1 MNNNLSITT
10 SLSPKDNDA
19 NYTAHGAVN
28 KTVTSWTDKEV
39 FYFQQRYTALSWTHS
54 GQEIT
59 EHFSLTCYFFVKLD
73 PGRPQGSQREAYQN
87 PRLLFLHPLHVHY
100 SSTRLEISSSA
111 FTIYTWLLSVA
122 FAATSKSRDS
132 VADPRGSARE
142 ILDSP
147 LIALLPILNVVEI
160 YLSLGFQF
168 ENNLLHNYPILC
180 GATIFLTKIILL
192 IVDCLWRKRW
202 VVRSFVK

>member
-1 MNNNLSITT
+1 MMQITLHTGPWTKQWQVELIKKFFT
-10 SLSPKDNDA
+10 SNRDTRHCLE
-19 NYTAHGAVN
+19 HIL
-28 KTVTSWTDKEV
+28 DKSSRNI
-39 FYFQQRYTALSWTHS
+39 FYP
-54 GQEIT
+54 
-59 EHFSLTCYFFVKLD
+59 SLTCYFFVKLD
-73 PGRPQGSQREAYQN
+73 PGRPQGSQREPYQN
-87 PRLLFLHPLHVHY
+87 PRLLFLYPLHVHY

-180 GATIFLTKIILL
+180 GATIFLTKIIPL
-192 IVDCLWRKRW
+192 IVDCLWRKKW